1 MEYKCEI
8 PVEGSEKRII
18 SKLIKQVKKEWF
30 IKEVVKSSPGFS
42 VIYEDKFEEGENIC
56 YFVKKE
62 NYLYYCG
69 PINVRQKKMKTYRL
83 WIFDYLFYLNNRMC
97 KIKNLSYMWDTL
109 FLNKIPE
116 NMIFNPCVVGNF
128 DGVWKMLKAKAVYDA
143 EQIKDLIVVD
153 MNPNSDDI
161 DRTYTLTFYKNS
173 YEIKRLEGICKFE
186 PSLLRQGIFYYK
198 ASDIGGY
205 KEYDFSSEK
214 ECESSINDSESRI
227 YRREEDDFWKLLYF
241 RNDGKYLPARKM
253 KAEELELFQKRIP
266 RQTFGYHEY
275 YFAIK
280 NPIAEIVIKDY
291 FAQDAEVKLL
301 EPMFSEDFS
310 HNYRIRIANDKIE
323 FIYLWLFLL
332 KERMITYPSVC
343 GIEIRHIISYLK
355 NNLRIIDKKEIDEAV
370 KTILKKTSKNSHEL
384 IKYWMTVYPYNTL
397 LDDCYMTD
405 KTEYYHLCNNLEA
418 IRREYSKVVQNLTE
432 EGKINARWKSEF
444 SLFMLVKSYFPNTIY
459 QYRSVWLE
467 GQSLDM
473 FIPELSMGIE
483 YQGLQHYEAVD
494 VFGGVEGLQNARRR
508 DEIKRKKCKEK
519 GVRLIEWHHNTDITD
534 VNFIKILND
543 LHIEVPRKKQVE
555 FVFEKESPKIEVKKW
570 AIYQYALNGKFI
582 AEFSDISEAAEK
594 SGIKEFNIQ
603 RACRGFRSTAGGY
616 QWKKVE
622 LPCEQNS
629 IAPIVEK
636 KVSGEARKIKQF
648 SLDGNYIRM
657 YDSIADAVRQT
668 GINSKSI
675 RDAANG
681 KQKQAGGY
689 KWKYDMTEFGVVK
702 GSD

>member
-18 SKLIKQVKKEWF
+18 SKLIKQVKKEWL

-69 PINVRQKKMKTYRL
+69 PINVRHKKMKTHRL

-214 ECESSINDSESRI
+214 ECESSINDLESRI
-227 YRREEDDFWKLLYF
+227 YWREEDDFWKLLYF

-291 FAQDAEVKLL
+291 FAQYAEVKLL
-301 EPMFSEDFS
+301 EPMFLEDFS
-310 HNYRIRIANDKIE
+310 HNYRIRIANDKME

-355 NNLRIIDKKEIDEAV
+355 NNLWIIDKKEIDEAV
-370 KTILKKTSKNSHEL
+370 KTILKK
-384 IKYWMTVYPYNTL
+384 
-397 LDDCYMTD
+397 
-405 KTEYYHLCNNLEA
+405 HL
-418 IRREYSKVVQNLTE
+418 K
-432 EGKINARWKSEF
+432 
-444 SLFMLVKSYFPNTIY
+444 
-459 QYRSVWLE
+459 
-467 GQSLDM
+467 
-473 FIPELSMGIE
+473 
-483 YQGLQHYEAVD
+483 
-494 VFGGVEGLQNARRR
+494 
-508 DEIKRKKCKEK
+508 
-519 GVRLIEWHHNTDITD
+519 
-534 VNFIKILND
+534 
-543 LHIEVPRKKQVE
+543 
-555 FVFEKESPKIEVKKW
+555 
-570 AIYQYALNGKFI
+570 
-582 AEFSDISEAAEK
+582 
-594 SGIKEFNIQ
+594 
-603 RACRGFRSTAGGY
+603 
-616 QWKKVE
+616 
-622 LPCEQNS
+622 
-629 IAPIVEK
+629 
-636 KVSGEARKIKQF
+636 
-648 SLDGNYIRM
+648 IRM
-657 YDSIADAVRQT
+657 
-668 GINSKSI
+668 N
-675 RDAANG
+675 
-681 KQKQAGGY
+681 
-689 KWKYDMTEFGVVK
+689 
-702 GSD
+702 

>member
-8 PVEGSEKRII
+8 PVEESEKRII
-18 SKLIKQVKKEWF
+18 SKLIKQVKKEWL

-83 WIFDYLFYLNNRMC
+83 WIFDYLFYVNNRMC

-291 FAQDAEVKLL
+291 FAKDAEVKLL

-310 HNYRIRIANDKIE
+310 HNYRIRIANDKM
-323 FIYLWLFLL
+323 
-332 KERMITYPSVC
+332 K
-343 GIEIRHIISYLK
+343 
-355 NNLRIIDKKEIDEAV
+355 
-370 KTILKKTSKNSHEL
+370 
-384 IKYWMTVYPYNTL
+384 
-397 LDDCYMTD
+397 
-405 KTEYYHLCNNLEA
+405 
-418 IRREYSKVVQNLTE
+418 
-432 EGKINARWKSEF
+432 
-444 SLFMLVKSYFPNTIY
+444 
-459 QYRSVWLE
+459 

-483 YQGLQHYEAVD
+483 YQGLQHYESVD
-494 VFGGVEGLQNARRR
+494 VFGGVEGLQNTRRR

-519 GVRLIEWHHNTDITD
+519 GVRLIEWHHNTDIID
-534 VNFIKILND
+534 VNFGLKGNL
-543 LHIEVPRKKQVE
+543 
-555 FVFEKESPKIEVKKW
+555 
-570 AIYQYALNGKFI
+570 
-582 AEFSDISEAAEK
+582 K
-594 SGIKEFNIQ
+594 SGNSSDQTIMEEKTHTTVSLFQKLKADLDTAKLINRNIDTYEI
-603 RACRGFRSTAGGY
+603 GDF
-616 QWKKVE
+616 VE
-622 LPCEQNS
+622 IQ
-629 IAPIVEK
+629 
-636 KVSGEARKIKQF
+636 
-648 SLDGNYIRM
+648 GNLK
-657 YDSIADAVRQT
+657 T
-668 GINSKSI
+668 NP
-675 RDAANG
+675 
-681 KQKQAGGY
+681 
-689 KWKYDMTEFGVVK
+689 
-702 GSD
+702 